1 MLVLMITFGMIS
13 LVVMISIDK
22 NEKGYGGLI
31 IIKHKI
37 NDFSFYTLFG
47 HLSPNKFNYNVGD
60 FTTEEQYTNV
70 LSDSIFGKK
79 RKKKL

>member
-1 MLVLMITFGMIS
+1 KNIKKTSEDLNKKGLSVGEIIAIILGVG
-13 LVVMISIDK
+13 VVGGGVYALSKYTTPTDK
-22 NEKGYGGLI
+22 VNVVEG
-31 IIKHKI
+31 
-37 NDFSFYTLFG
+37 N
-47 HLSPNKFNYNVGD
+47 NYNVGD